1 MRNGINIIFGT
12 ALVSILL
19 LVPYGKG
26 SLAASDAEKRDAYFV
41 DQFGKIKSAFEKHI
55 EQLER
60 CIAQMELFERKDTE
74 LVFKD
79 DECSRIDKM
88 RPEAQ
93 ELFRQVKTSLEEYYA
108 WISSLTEKTFEELV
122 EYSKDSQSRL
132 LAMTQ
137 EYLDKYKEALTQS
150 ERIMQKQ
157 AQRLSELEKR
167 SKEVENELDSSRES
181 DDAQPSSQS
190 N

>member
-1 MRNGINIIFGT
+1 MRNGINIVFGT

-26 SLAASDAEKRDAYFV
+26 ALAAADAEKRDAYFV
-41 DQFGKIKSAFEKHI
+41 KQFEKIKTAFEKHI
-55 EQLER
+55 HQLDR
-60 CIAQMELFERKDTE
+60 CIEQMELFERKDTD

-79 DECSRIDKM
+79 EECSQFDKM
-88 RPEAQ
+88 RPEAR

-122 EYSKDSQSRL
+122 EYSKDSQSKL

-157 AQRLSELEKR
+157 VQRLSELEKK
-167 SKEVENELDSSRES
+167 SKEVEQKIQSNKES
-181 DDAQPSSQS
+181 EVTQPSNQS

>member
-1 MRNGINIIFGT
+1 MRNGINIVFGT

-26 SLAASDAEKRDAYFV
+26 ALAAAETERRDAYFV
-41 DQFGKIKSAFEKHI
+41 KQFEKIKNAFEKHI
-55 EQLER
+55 EQIDK

-79 DECSRIDKM
+79 KECSQFDKM

-93 ELFRQVKTSLEEYYA
+93 ELFKQVKTSLEEYYA
-108 WISSLTEKTFEELV
+108 WINSLTEKTFEELV
-122 EYSKDSQSRL
+122 EYSRDSQSKL
-132 LAMTQ
+132 LAMTR
-137 EYLDKYKEALTQS
+137 EYLNKYEEALTQS
-150 ERIMQKQ
+150 ERIMHKQ

-167 SKEVENELDSSRES
+167 SKEVEKELESSRES
-181 DDAQPSSQS
+181 EVAQPSSQS